1 MSLSC
6 TFAHFCSKVL
16 KSDFQEMSDEKVSL
30 YAYFEHIFS
39 ALFPKV
45 HLNPLSRVLV
55 GSCTF
60 CSTFSDV
67 SPKSVKCCSTKYY
80 SP

>member
-1 MSLSC
+1 MC

-39 ALFPKV
+39 APNGKV

-55 GSCTF
+55 GSGAKMSHF
-60 CSTFSDV
+60 ASR
-67 SPKSVKCCSTKYY
+67 
-80 SP
+80 

>member
-1 MSLSC
+1 MC

-39 ALFPKV
+39 APNGKV

-55 GSCTF
+55 GSGAKMSHF
-60 CSTFSDV
+60 ASR
-67 SPKSVKCCSTKYY
+67 SVKDEK
-80 SP
+80 